1 MVKQC
6 QNQITFALPSLPM
19 KLNKYFVIDFD
30 STFTKVEAF
39 DVLAEIS
46 LKDLPDLEEKKK
58 EIANITNLGMDG
70 SISFRESLER
80 RLNLLSPSR
89 QHLPA
94 LVSRLK
100 DSVSESFKRNKEFF
114 EKYADNIY
122 IISNGFREFI
132 EPIVTDFGIKPENIL
147 ANEFVFDTEGRVTG
161 FDVDNPLSANGGK
174 VEQLKKLNLPG
185 DVYVIGDGYTDYEIK
200 HAGLA
205 NKFFAFTENVAREN
219 VKNKAD
225 HITPS
230 LDEFLYLNKLN
241 TAISYPKNRIN
252 VLLLENVHPVAV
264 ALLKAEGFNVE
275 TYHAA
280 MTEEELIERIKN
292 VSVLGIRSKTQVTAK
307 VLEHA
312 NRLMVIGAFCI
323 GTNQIDLKTATKKG
337 IAVFNAPFSNTR
349 SVVELAVAEMII
361 LMRNIADKSVKMH
374 KGEWDKSAKGSFEVR
389 GKKLG
394 LIGYG
399 NIGTQLSVIAESLGM
414 KVVYYD
420 TEERLSLGNAVKCKS
435 MKEVLE
441 QADVI
446 SMHVDGRK
454 SNTNLIGPKEFGMM
468 KKGVIFINLSRGH
481 VVDIQALR
489 ENILSGKVAGC
500 AIDVFPYEPVS
511 NDEEFQSEL
520 RGLPNT
526 ILTPHIG
533 GSTLEA
539 QENIGNFVPS
549 KMMDYINTGS
559 TSNSVNF
566 PNLTLPI
573 LKDAHRLIHIH
584 DNVPGI
590 LAKINQ
596 ILAANGI
603 NIVGQYLKTTE
614 SIGYVITDINKEYDK
629 DVIKELRSIEN
640 TIKFRVLY

>member
-1 MVKQC
+1 MLEAISPLEKIQ
-6 QNQITFALPSLPM
+6 PSNM
-19 KLNKYFVIDFD
+19 KMNKYFVIDFD

-39 DVLAEIS
+39 DVLADIS
-46 LKDLPDLEEKKK
+46 LNDHPEREERKAKII
-58 EIANITNLGMDG
+58 EITNKGMDG

-80 RLNLLSPSR
+80 RLNLLAPGR

-94 LVSRLK
+94 LITKLK
-100 DSVSESFKRNKEFF
+100 GSVSESFKRNKDFF
-114 EKYADNIY
+114 RKYSDNIY
-122 IISNGFREFI
+122 IISNGFKEFI
-132 EPIVTDFGIKPENIL
+132 EPIVVEFGIKPENIL
-147 ANEFVFDTEGRVTG
+147 ANEFRFDDEGRVVG
-161 FDVDNPLSANGGK
+161 FDEENPLSANGGK
-174 VEQLKKLNLPG
+174 VTQLKKLNLPG

-205 NKFFAFTENVAREN
+205 NKFYAFTENVEREN
-219 VKNKAD
+219 VKSKAD

-241 TAISYPKNRIN
+241 TVISYPKNRIN
-252 VLLLENVHPVAV
+252 VLLLENVHPVALE
-264 ALLKAEGFNVE
+264 LLKAEGFNVE
-275 TYHAA
+275 SYHAA
-280 MTEEELIERIKN
+280 LTEEELIQKIKN
-292 VSVLGIRSKTQVTAK
+292 VSVLGIRSKTQVSEK

-349 SVVELAVAEMII
+349 SVVELAIAQMIL
-361 LMRNIADKSVKMH
+361 LMRNIVDKSTKMH
-374 KGEWDKSAKGSFEVR
+374 EGVWDKSSKGSFEVR

-414 KVVYYD
+414 KVLYYD
-420 TEERLSLGNAVKCKS
+420 IEERLSLGNAVQCKS
-435 MKEVLE
+435 IKDVLQ

-446 SMHVDGRK
+446 SLHIDGRK
-454 SNTNLIGPKEFGMM
+454 ANTNLISHDEFALM

-511 NDEEFQSEL
+511 NDEEFKSEL

-539 QENIGNFVPS
+539 QQNIGQFVPG
-549 KMMDYINTGS
+549 KIMDYINTGS

-573 LKDAHRLIHIH
+573 LQNAHRLIHIH
-584 DNVPGI
+584 NNVPGI
-590 LAKINQ
+590 LAKINNV
-596 ILAANGI
+596 LAEHGI
-603 NIVGQYLKTTE
+603 NIVGQYLKTND

-629 DVIKELRSIEN
+629 EVIAKLRAIDQ